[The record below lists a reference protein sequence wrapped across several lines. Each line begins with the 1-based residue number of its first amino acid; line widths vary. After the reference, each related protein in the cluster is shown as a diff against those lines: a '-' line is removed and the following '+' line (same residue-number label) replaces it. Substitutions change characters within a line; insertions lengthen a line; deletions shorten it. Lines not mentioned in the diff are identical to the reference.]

1 MNKEKRKAEKRVKT
15 GISGFDELIEGGL
28 PVGKCI
34 LLSGT
39 PGTGKTIF
47 SLQYAYNGATL
58 YNEKGLYVSFEED
71 KHSLK
76 SQAAKFGWDFDKLE
90 KEGKVV
96 MMNIPVREINEN
108 TAKEIIGYVKNK
120 GVSRLVIDSLSALS
134 INIPTTHTNIAD
146 ITEIYIKRFIYGF
159 ISELRNMDGVTSIL
173 ISQTTDGQLSR
184 DTVSEFICDGII
196 LVSYESMGGDYS
208 RSMIVRKMREVKND
222 DDVHPVEIGRKGMIV
237 HSLRE

>member
-1 MNKEKRKAEKRVKT
+1 MKKEKRVRT
-15 GISGFDELIEGGL
+15 GINGFDELIEGGF

-47 SLQYAYNGATL
+47 SLQFMYNGAML
-58 YNEKGLYVSFEED
+58 YGEKGLYVSFEED
-71 KHSLK
+71 KNSLK
-76 SQAAKFGWDFDKLE
+76 SQAAKFGWDFTKLE
-90 KEGKVV
+90 QEDKVV

-108 TAKEIIGYVKNK
+108 TAKEIISYVKNN
-120 GVSRLVIDSLSALS
+120 GISRLVIDSLSALS
-134 INIPTTHTNIAD
+134 INIPTTHTNVVD

-159 ISELRNMDGVTSIL
+159 INELRRMEGVTSL
-173 ISQTTDGQLSR
+173 LVSQTTDGQLSR

-208 RSMIVRKMREVKND
+208 RSMIVRKMREVAND
-222 DDVHPVEIGRKGMIV
+222 DDVHPVEIGGKGVVV
-237 HSLRE
+237 HSLKE